1 METVAFDGLEATLAR
16 LTLTGRERWQ
26 TLMASGVWCGV
37 IAEGTIATVRA
48 RRDDTWR
55 ARTTINCLLDDVQPV
70 DHRSLEPCQLSAVFI
85 RVPCERLETL
95 LGAAAGS
102 LSPRG
107 SAPLRSWHD
116 HRAATA
122 IAWQMLGC
130 PLSGPARGLY
140 LSAKS
145 LEILSLVSDRAL
157 AEALD
162 QPVSI
167 PPPGNASEV
176 ERAHAAR
183 AILLTELADVPTV
196 PELGRRVGLN
206 ARRLSELF
214 KIHFGTT
221 VYAYAK
227 GARLDHAKQMLES
240 GAITVAQAAYG
251 SGYNPAH
258 FSAEFRKRFGCSPS
272 ACRVS
277 RAQRADNAQ
286 KRLQ

>member
-1 METVAFDGLEATLAR
+1 METVVFDGLEVTLACM
-16 LTLTGRERWQ
+16 TLTGSERWQ
-26 TLMASGVWCGV
+26 TLMPSGVWCGIV
-37 IAEGTIATVRA
+37 AEGTIATTRA
-48 RRDDTWR
+48 GRDDTWR

-70 DHRSLEPCQLSAVFI
+70 DHRSLAACQLSAVFI
-85 RVPCERLETL
+85 RVPFERLETL
-95 LGAAAGS
+95 VGAAAGS

-107 SAPLRSWHD
+107 SAPIRSWHD

-140 LSAKS
+140 ISAKS
-145 LEILSLVSDRAL
+145 LEILSLVTDRAI
-157 AEALD
+157 AEATTRPGGNSL
-162 QPVSI
+162 
-167 PPPGNASEV
+167 PGNASEV
-176 ERAHAAR
+176 ERTHAAR
-183 AILLTELADVPTV
+183 AILLSELADVPTV

-227 GARLDHAKQMLES
+227 GARLDHAKLMLES
-240 GAITVAQAAYG
+240 GEITVAQAAYS

-272 ACRVS
+272 TCCVL
-277 RAQRADNAQ
+277 RAQRADSAHKQ
-286 KRLQ
+286 LQ